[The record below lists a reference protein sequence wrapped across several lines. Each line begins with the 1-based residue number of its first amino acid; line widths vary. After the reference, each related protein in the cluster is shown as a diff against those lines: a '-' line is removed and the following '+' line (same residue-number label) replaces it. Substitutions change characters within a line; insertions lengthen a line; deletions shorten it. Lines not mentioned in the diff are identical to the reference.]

1 MRNFFFF
8 LAGYPEFVEI
18 KSLISFNL
26 VGVIYTPKNVLIFF
40 FFLMGIRS
48 QNSGTR
54 NSRPLNNS
62 YLVHCDTDLYAR
74 I

>member
-40 FFLMGIRS
+40 FFFNGDKEPE
-48 QNSGTR
+48 QW
-54 NSRPLNNS
+54 
-62 YLVHCDTDLYAR
+62 DTQF
-74 I
+74 

>member
-1 MRNFFFF
+1 MRIFFF

-26 VGVIYTPKNVLIFF
+26 VGVIYTPKNVLTFF
-40 FFLMGIRS
+40 FMGIRS

-62 YLVHCDTDLYAR
+62 YLVHCDIGLYAR